1 MEGTGL
7 RDSKRELKRIEW
19 SIVRRIIIIL
29 QSSPRM
35 KKTHLAMKSGL
46 GYDKCMLY
54 LAWMD
59 MLDLIRR
66 EKDEEGFQVI
76 SLSESGMNL
85 YRTQFTDGA
94 AALLSS
100 T

>member
-7 RDSKRELKRIEW
+7 EDNKKELKRIEW
-19 SIVRRIIIIL
+19 SIVRRIITIL
-29 QSSPRM
+29 QSNPRM
-35 KKTHLAMKSGL
+35 KKTHIAMKSGL

-59 MLDLIRR
+59 MMGLIRR
-66 EKDEEGFQVI
+66 EKDEEDFQVI
-76 SLSESGMNL
+76 SLSETGMNL
-85 YRTQFTDGA
+85 YRTRFTNSA
-94 AALLSS
+94 TALLS